1 MKNHMQRLGTLYA
14 LALLVLTA
22 AAGGVLAQDG
32 DRQEV
37 PAQDESQQMGT
48 TLVGQ
53 LSQEAGGGY
62 VLVEEESG
70 EQIRLEGSDK
80 LAEHVGTK
88 VKVTGEW
95 ANDSEGKL
103 IFRVS
108 TVKSAA

>member
-1 MKNHMQRLGTLYA
+1 MKNHMRRLGTLYA
-14 LALLVLTA
+14 LVLLVLTA
-22 AAGGVLAQDG
+22 AAGAVLAQDDG
-32 DRQEV
+32 RQTV
-37 PAQDESQQMGT
+37 PAQSEGEPMAT

-53 LSQEAGGGY
+53 LSEEAGGGY
-62 VLVEEESG
+62 ILVEEESG
-70 EQIRLEGSDK
+70 DKIRLEGSDE

-108 TVKSAA
+108 TVKKA